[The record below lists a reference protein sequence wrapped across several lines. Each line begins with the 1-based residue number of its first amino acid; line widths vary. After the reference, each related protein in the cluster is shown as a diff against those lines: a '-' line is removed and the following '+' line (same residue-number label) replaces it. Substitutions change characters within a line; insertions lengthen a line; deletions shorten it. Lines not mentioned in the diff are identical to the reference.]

1 MAKQLPIETP
11 AYVARRMWHYLA
23 AHKGRALY
31 TFVIYMVSTLMGAV
45 VPLQIGATVDD
56 VVAGKFASYPWQPIL
71 IILAAFIVQAVTL
84 MVSSYSAARLGALV
98 TRDTNQDT
106 LDGTLDLDARTVEEA
121 GSGDLL
127 TRVTDDLSSAASSVS
142 TDLLGAIYVVLYFII
157 STISLAVVSPA
168 MGLIMLPMIAG
179 LALIMS
185 KMLPL
190 MAARNQTAQECV
202 SDLNSV
208 LTENIRGTST
218 IRELGVYDAREEVF
232 SAENKERLFGAQL
245 GMVRIRQMYFTVDAI
260 NAWMP
265 TILCML
271 WGAACVAI
279 GWASWGAVA
288 TASVMVFSL
297 RTLADMLNHH
307 VSNLR
312 IMLVN
317 MGRVFGVVSLA
328 KKQREER
335 AQHRAEAFAA
345 VSDEAVKDPQYA
357 IECTD
362 VSYGYS
368 PDALVLEGI
377 NLKIRRGEALALVGR
392 SGSGKTTLARLI
404 GGSLTA
410 LEGTITVMGRP
421 VGHGDF
427 PTDAAADGRPR
438 LLVCTQEAHVFFGTL
453 ADNFTVVVPD
463 ATVEQMGEAL
473 DAVGARW
480 WRDLPQGMD
489 TVVSGADS
497 PLTRDQIQQ
506 LALARIVLAD
516 PHAVI
521 LDEST
526 TQLEL
531 ADATESLRAVLANR
545 AVLIISHDA
554 RIASLADRA
563 VLLHEG
569 RIIAEGSPAEI
580 FALT

>member
-157 STISLAVVSPA
+157 STISLAFVSPA

-218 IRELGVYDAREEVF
+218 IRELGVHDAREEVF

-357 IECTD
+357 VECID

-531 ADATESLRAVLANR
+531 ADATESLSAVLANR

>member
-157 STISLAVVSPA
+157 STISLAFVSPA

-245 GMVRIRQMYFTVDAI
+245 GMVRIRQLYFTVDAI

-345 VSDEAVKDPQYA
+345 VSDEAVKDPEYA

-463 ATVEQMGEAL
+463 ATVEQMREAL
-473 DAVGARW
+473 DAIGARW

>member
-1 MAKQLPIETP
+1 MAKQLPIESP

-23 AHKGRALY
+23 VHKGRALY
-31 TFVIYMVSTLMGAV
+31 TLVIYMVSTLMGAV

-157 STISLAVVSPA
+157 STISLAFVSPA

-218 IRELGVYDAREEVF
+218 IRELGVHAAREEVF

-271 WGAACVAI
+271 WGAACVAL

-297 RTLADMLNHH
+297 RTLADMLNNH

-328 KKQREER
+328 KKQREAR

-345 VSDEAVKDPQYA
+345 VTEEAVKNPEYA
-357 IECTD
+357 IDCID

-473 DAVGARW
+473 DAIGARW

>member
-1 MAKQLPIETP
+1 MAKQLPIESP

-23 AHKGRALY
+23 VHKGRALY
-31 TFVIYMVSTLMGAV
+31 TLVIYMVSTLMGAV

-157 STISLAVVSPA
+157 STISLAFVSPA

-218 IRELGVYDAREEVF
+218 IRELGVHAAREEVF

-271 WGAACVAI
+271 WGAACVAL

-328 KKQREER
+328 KKQREAR

-345 VSDEAVKDPQYA
+345 VSDEAVKNPEYA
-357 IECTD
+357 IDCTD

-392 SGSGKTTLARLI
+392 SGSGKTTMARLI

-410 LEGTITVMGRP
+410 LDGTIHVMGRP

-480 WRDLPQGMD
+480 WRDLPQGME

-569 RIIAEGSPAEI
+569 RIIAEGSPVEI

>member
-11 AYVARRMWHYLA
+11 AYVARRMWNYLV

-56 VVAGKFASYPWQPIL
+56 VVAGKFSSYPWQPIL

-142 TDLLGAIYVVLYFII
+142 TDLLGAVYVVLYFII
-157 STISLAVVSPA
+157 STISLAFVSPA

-218 IRELGVYDAREEVF
+218 IRELGVHAAREEVF

-245 GMVRIRQMYFTVDAI
+245 GMVRIRQLYFTVDAI
-260 NAWMP
+260 NSWMP

-271 WGAACVAI
+271 WGAACVAL

-297 RTLADMLNHH
+297 RVLTDMLNHH

-328 KKQREER
+328 KKQREAR

-345 VSDEAVKDPQYA
+345 VSDEAVKNPEYA
-357 IECTD
+357 IDCSQ

-368 PDALVLEGI
+368 PDALVLEDI
-377 NLKIRRGEALALVGR
+377 TLKIRRGEALALVGR

-410 LEGTITVMGRP
+410 LDGTINVMGRP

>member
-71 IILAAFIVQAVTL
+71 IILAAFIVQAITL

-157 STISLAVVSPA
+157 STISLAFVSPA

-218 IRELGVYDAREEVF
+218 IRELGVHDAREEVF

-335 AQHRAEAFAA
+335 AQHRAEAFSA

-357 IECTD
+357 IECID

-410 LEGTITVMGRP
+410 LDGTITVMSRP

-427 PTDAAADGRPR
+427 PTDTAADGRPR

-463 ATVEQMGEAL
+463 ATVEQMGGAL

-497 PLTRDQIQQ
+497 VLTRDQIQQ

>member
-11 AYVARRMWHYLA
+11 AYVARRMWNYLV

-56 VVAGKFASYPWQPIL
+56 VVAGKFSSYPWQPIL

-142 TDLLGAIYVVLYFII
+142 TDLLGAIYVVLYFVI
-157 STISLAVVSPA
+157 STISLAFVSPA

-218 IRELGVYDAREEVF
+218 IRELGVHAAREEVF

-245 GMVRIRQMYFTVDAI
+245 GMVRIRQLYFTVDAI
-260 NAWMP
+260 NSWMP

-271 WGAACVAI
+271 WGAACVAF

-297 RTLADMLNHH
+297 RILTDMLNHH

-328 KKQREER
+328 KKQREAR
-335 AQHRAEAFAA
+335 AKHRAEAFSA
-345 VSDEAVKDPQYA
+345 VSDEAVKNPEYA
-357 IECTD
+357 IDCSQ

-368 PDALVLEGI
+368 PDALVLEDI
-377 NLKIRRGEALALVGR
+377 TLKIRRGEALALVGR

-410 LEGTITVMGRP
+410 LDGTINVMGRP

-480 WRDLPQGMD
+480 WRDLPQGME

-569 RIIAEGSPAEI
+569 RIIAEGSPTEI

>member
-11 AYVARRMWHYLA
+11 AYVARRMWRYLA

-56 VVAGKFASYPWQPIL
+56 VVAGKFARYPWQPIL

-142 TDLLGAIYVVLYFII
+142 TDLLGAIYVVLYFVI
-157 STISLAVVSPA
+157 STISLAFVSPA

-218 IRELGVYDAREEVF
+218 IRELGVHAAREEVF

-245 GMVRIRQMYFTVDAI
+245 GMVRIRQLYFTVDAI
-260 NAWMP
+260 NSWMP

-271 WGAACVAI
+271 WGAACVAL

-297 RTLADMLNHH
+297 RVLTDMLNHH

-328 KKQREER
+328 KKQREAR

-345 VSDEAVKDPQYA
+345 VSDEAVKNPEYA
-357 IECTD
+357 IDCSQ

-368 PDALVLEGI
+368 PDALVLEDI
-377 NLKIRRGEALALVGR
+377 TLNIRRGEALALVGR

-410 LEGTITVMGRP
+410 LDGTISVMGRP

-480 WRDLPQGMD
+480 WRDLPQGME

-497 PLTRDQIQQ
+497 PLTRDQVQQ

-554 RIASLADRA
+554 RIASLANRA

>member
-11 AYVARRMWHYLA
+11 AYVARRMWNYLV

-56 VVAGKFASYPWQPIL
+56 VVAGKFSSYPWQPIL

-142 TDLLGAIYVVLYFII
+142 TDLLGAIYVVLYFVI
-157 STISLAVVSPA
+157 STISLAFVSPA

-218 IRELGVYDAREEVF
+218 IRELGVHAAREEVF

-245 GMVRIRQMYFTVDAI
+245 GMVRIRQLYFTVDAI
-260 NAWMP
+260 NSWMP

-271 WGAACVAI
+271 WGTACVAL

-297 RTLADMLNHH
+297 RVLTDMLNHH

-328 KKQREER
+328 KKQREAR
-335 AQHRAEAFAA
+335 AKHRAEAFAA
-345 VSDEAVKDPQYA
+345 VSDAAVKNPEYA
-357 IECTD
+357 IDCSQ

-368 PDALVLEGI
+368 PDALVLEDI
-377 NLKIRRGEALALVGR
+377 TLKIRRGEALALVGR

-410 LEGTITVMGRP
+410 LDGTISVMGRP

-480 WRDLPQGMD
+480 WRDLPQGME

>member
-11 AYVARRMWHYLA
+11 AYVARRMWNYLV

-31 TFVIYMVSTLMGAV
+31 TLVIYMVSTLMGAV

-71 IILAAFIVQAVTL
+71 IILAAFIVQAITL

-157 STISLAVVSPA
+157 STISLAFVSPA

-218 IRELGVYDAREEVF
+218 IRELGVHAAREEVF

-271 WGAACVAI
+271 WGAACVAL

-297 RTLADMLNHH
+297 RTLADMLNNH

-328 KKQREER
+328 KKQREAR

-345 VSDEAVKDPQYA
+345 VTEEAVKNPEYA
-357 IECTD
+357 IDCSQ

-368 PDALVLEGI
+368 PDALVLEDI
-377 NLKIRRGEALALVGR
+377 TLKIRRGEALALVGR
-392 SGSGKTTLARLI
+392 SGSGKTTMARLI

-463 ATVEQMGEAL
+463 ATVEQMGGAL

-531 ADATESLRAVLANR
+531 ADATESLSAVLANR

>member
-11 AYVARRMWHYLA
+11 AYVARRMWNYLV

-56 VVAGKFASYPWQPIL
+56 VVAGKFSSYPWQPIL
-71 IILAAFIVQAVTL
+71 IILAAFIVQAITL

-127 TRVTDDLSSAASSVS
+127 TRVTDDLSSAAKSVS
-142 TDLLGAIYVVLYFII
+142 EDLLGAIYVLLYFLI
-157 STISLAVVSPA
+157 STISLAFVSPA

-218 IRELGVYDAREEVF
+218 IRELGVHAAREEVF

-245 GMVRIRQMYFTVDAI
+245 GMVRIRQLYFTVDAI
-260 NAWMP
+260 NSWMP

-271 WGAACVAI
+271 WGAACVAL

-297 RTLADMLNHH
+297 RVLTDMLNHH
-307 VSNLR
+307 VSSLR

-328 KKQREER
+328 KKQREAR

-345 VSDEAVKDPQYA
+345 VSDEAVKNPEYA
-357 IECTD
+357 IDCSQ

-368 PDALVLEGI
+368 PDALVLEDI
-377 NLKIRRGEALALVGR
+377 TLKIRRGEALALVGR

-410 LEGTITVMGRP
+410 LDGTINVMGRP

>member
-11 AYVARRMWHYLA
+11 AYVARRMWHYLT

-31 TFVIYMVSTLMGAV
+31 TLVIYMVSTLMGAV

-56 VVAGKFASYPWQPIL
+56 VVAGKFSSYPWQPIL

-142 TDLLGAIYVVLYFII
+142 TDLLGAVYVVLYFII
-157 STISLAVVSPA
+157 STISLAFVSPA

-218 IRELGVYDAREEVF
+218 IRELGVHAAREEVF

-245 GMVRIRQMYFTVDAI
+245 GMVRIRQLYFTVDAI
-260 NAWMP
+260 NAWIP

-271 WGAACVAI
+271 WGAACVAL

-345 VSDEAVKDPQYA
+345 VSDEAVKNPQYA
-357 IECTD
+357 IDCTD
-362 VSYGYS
+362 ISYGYS
-368 PDALVLEGI
+368 PDALVLEDI

-410 LEGTITVMGRP
+410 LDGTITVMGRP

-473 DAVGARW
+473 DAIGARW

-554 RIASLADRA
+554 RIASLADSA

>member
-157 STISLAVVSPA
+157 STISLAFVSPA

-218 IRELGVYDAREEVF
+218 IRELGVHDAREEVF

-345 VSDEAVKDPQYA
+345 VSDEDVKDPQYA
-357 IECTD
+357 VECID

-453 ADNFTVVVPD
+453 ADNFTVVVPG

-473 DAVGARW
+473 DAIGARW

-489 TVVSGADS
+489 TIVSGADS

>member
-23 AHKGRALY
+23 VHKGRALY
-31 TFVIYMVSTLMGAV
+31 TLVIYMVSTLMGAV

-71 IILAAFIVQAVTL
+71 IILVAFIVQAVTL

-157 STISLAVVSPA
+157 STISLAFVSPA

-218 IRELGVYDAREEVF
+218 IRELGVHDAREEVF

-345 VSDEAVKDPQYA
+345 MSDEAVKNPEYA
-357 IECTD
+357 IECAD

-569 RIIAEGSPAEI
+569 RIIAEGSPVEI

>member
-11 AYVARRMWHYLA
+11 AYVARHMWHYLA

-56 VVAGKFASYPWQPIL
+56 VVAGKFASYPWEPIL

-142 TDLLGAIYVVLYFII
+142 TDLLGAVYVVLYFII
-157 STISLAVVSPA
+157 STISLAFVSPA

-218 IRELGVYDAREEVF
+218 IRELGVHAAREEVF
-232 SAENKERLFGAQL
+232 AAENKERLFGAQL
-245 GMVRIRQMYFTVDAI
+245 GMVRIRQLYFTVDAI

-271 WGAACVAI
+271 WGAACVAL

-297 RTLADMLNHH
+297 RTLADMLNNH

-328 KKQREER
+328 KKQRDAR

-345 VSDEAVKDPQYA
+345 VSDEAVKNPEYA
-357 IECTD
+357 IDCSQ

-410 LEGTITVMGRP
+410 LDGTITVMGRP

-473 DAVGARW
+473 DAIGARW

>member
-11 AYVARRMWHYLA
+11 AYVARHMWHYLA

-56 VVAGKFASYPWQPIL
+56 VVAGKFASYPWEPIL

-142 TDLLGAIYVVLYFII
+142 TDLLGAVYVVLYFII
-157 STISLAVVSPA
+157 STISLAFVSPA
-168 MGLIMLPMIAG
+168 MGLIMLPMLAG

-218 IRELGVYDAREEVF
+218 IRELGVHAAREEVF
-232 SAENKERLFGAQL
+232 SAENRERLFGAQL
-245 GMVRIRQMYFTVDAI
+245 GMVRIRQLYFTVDAI

-271 WGAACVAI
+271 WGAACVAL

-297 RTLADMLNHH
+297 RVLTDMLNHH

-328 KKQREER
+328 KKQREVR

-345 VSDEAVKDPQYA
+345 VSDEAVKNPEYA
-357 IECTD
+357 IDCSQ

-368 PDALVLEGI
+368 PDALVLEDI
-377 NLKIRRGEALALVGR
+377 TLKIRRGEALALVGR

-410 LEGTITVMGRP
+410 LDGTINVMGRP

-463 ATVEQMGEAL
+463 ATVEQMSEAL
-473 DAVGARW
+473 DAIGARW

>member
-71 IILAAFIVQAVTL
+71 IILAAFIVQAITL

-157 STISLAVVSPA
+157 STISLAFVSPA

-218 IRELGVYDAREEVF
+218 IRELGVHDAREEVF

-357 IECTD
+357 IECID

-368 PDALVLEGI
+368 SDALVLEGI

-531 ADATESLRAVLANR
+531 ADATESLSAVLANR

>member
-11 AYVARRMWHYLA
+11 AYVARRMWNYLV

-56 VVAGKFASYPWQPIL
+56 VVAGKFSSYPWQPIL

-142 TDLLGAIYVVLYFII
+142 TDLLGAVYVVLYFII
-157 STISLAVVSPA
+157 STISLAFVSPA

-208 LTENIRGTST
+208 LTENIRGNST
-218 IRELGVYDAREEVF
+218 IRELGVHAAREEVF

-245 GMVRIRQMYFTVDAI
+245 GMVRIRQLYFTVDAI

-271 WGAACVAI
+271 WGAACVAL

-297 RTLADMLNHH
+297 RILADMLNHH

-328 KKQREER
+328 KKQREAR

-345 VSDEAVKDPQYA
+345 VSDEAVKNPEYA
-357 IECTD
+357 IDCSQ

-368 PDALVLEGI
+368 PDALVLEDI
-377 NLKIRRGEALALVGR
+377 TLKIRRGEALALVGR

-410 LEGTITVMGRP
+410 LDGTINVMGRP

-463 ATVEQMGEAL
+463 ATVEQMGESL

-497 PLTRDQIQQ
+497 PLTRDQVQQ

>member
-11 AYVARRMWHYLA
+11 AYVARHMWHYLA

-56 VVAGKFASYPWQPIL
+56 VVAGKFSSYPWEPIL

-142 TDLLGAIYVVLYFII
+142 TDLLGAVYVVLYFII
-157 STISLAVVSPA
+157 STISLAFVSPA

-218 IRELGVYDAREEVF
+218 IRELGVHAAREEVF
-232 SAENKERLFGAQL
+232 SAENRERLFGAQL
-245 GMVRIRQMYFTVDAI
+245 GMVRIRQLYFTVDAI

-271 WGAACVAI
+271 WGAACVAL

-297 RTLADMLNHH
+297 RVLTDMLNHH

-328 KKQREER
+328 KEQREAR
-335 AQHRAEAFAA
+335 AQHRAEVFAA
-345 VSDEAVKDPQYA
+345 VSDEAVKNPEYA
-357 IECTD
+357 IDCTQ

-368 PDALVLEGI
+368 PDALVLEDI

-410 LEGTITVMGRP
+410 LDGTITVMGRP

-463 ATVEQMGEAL
+463 ATVEQMSEAL
-473 DAVGARW
+473 DAIGARW

>member
-11 AYVARRMWHYLA
+11 AYVARRMWHYLT

-31 TFVIYMVSTLMGAV
+31 TLVIYMVSTLMGAV

-56 VVAGKFASYPWQPIL
+56 VVAGKFSSYPWQPIL

-157 STISLAVVSPA
+157 STISLAFVSPA

-218 IRELGVYDAREEVF
+218 IRELGVHGAREEVF
-232 SAENKERLFGAQL
+232 AAENEERLFGAQL
-245 GMVRIRQMYFTVDAI
+245 GMVRIRQLYFTVDAI
-260 NAWMP
+260 NAWIP

-271 WGAACVAI
+271 WGAACVAL

-328 KKQREER
+328 KKQRDAR

-345 VSDEAVKDPQYA
+345 VSDEAVKNPEYA

-377 NLKIRRGEALALVGR
+377 NLRIRRGEALALVGR

-427 PTDAAADGRPR
+427 PTDAAADGHPR

-473 DAVGARW
+473 DAIGARW
-480 WRDLPQGMD
+480 WRDLPQGME

>member
-11 AYVARRMWHYLA
+11 AYVARRMWRYLV

-56 VVAGKFASYPWQPIL
+56 VVAGKFSSYPWQPIL

-157 STISLAVVSPA
+157 STISLAFVSPA

-218 IRELGVYDAREEVF
+218 IRELGVHAAREEVF

-271 WGAACVAI
+271 WGAACVAL

-307 VSNLR
+307 VSSLR

-345 VSDEAVKDPQYA
+345 VSDEDVKDPQYA
-357 IECTD
+357 VECID

-531 ADATESLRAVLANR
+531 ADATESLSAVLANR

>member
-11 AYVARRMWHYLA
+11 AYVARHMWHYLA

-56 VVAGKFASYPWQPIL
+56 VVAGKFASYPWEPIL

-142 TDLLGAIYVVLYFII
+142 TDLLGAVYVVLYFII
-157 STISLAVVSPA
+157 STISLAFVSPA

-218 IRELGVYDAREEVF
+218 IRELGVHAAREEVF

-245 GMVRIRQMYFTVDAI
+245 GMVRIRQLYFTVDAI

-271 WGAACVAI
+271 WGAACVAL

-297 RTLADMLNHH
+297 RVLTDMLNHH

-328 KKQREER
+328 KKQREAR

-345 VSDEAVKDPQYA
+345 VSDEAVKNPEYA
-357 IECTD
+357 IDCSQ

-368 PDALVLEGI
+368 PDALVLEDI

-410 LEGTITVMGRP
+410 LDGTITVMGRP

-531 ADATESLRAVLANR
+531 ADATESLRAVLENR

>member
-11 AYVARRMWHYLA
+11 AYVARRMWRYLV

-56 VVAGKFASYPWQPIL
+56 VVAGKFSSYPWQPIL

-157 STISLAVVSPA
+157 STISLAFVSPA

-218 IRELGVYDAREEVF
+218 IRELGVHAAREEVF

-271 WGAACVAI
+271 WGAACVAL

-307 VSNLR
+307 VSSLR

-328 KKQREER
+328 KKQREAR
-335 AQHRAEAFAA
+335 AQHRAEAFSK
-345 VSDEAVKDPQYA
+345 VSDEAVKNPEYA
-357 IECTD
+357 IDCTD

-463 ATVEQMGEAL
+463 ATAEQIQAAL
-473 DAVGARW
+473 DAIGARW

-489 TVVSGADS
+489 TVISGADS

>member
-1 MAKQLPIETP
+1 MAKQLPIESP
-11 AYVARRMWHYLA
+11 AYVARRMWNYLA

-56 VVAGKFASYPWQPIL
+56 VVVGKFSSYPWQPIL
-71 IILAAFIVQAVTL
+71 IILAAFIVQAITL

-98 TRDTNQDT
+98 TRDANQDT

-127 TRVTDDLSSAASSVS
+127 TRVTDDLSSAAKSVS
-142 TDLLGAIYVVLYFII
+142 EDLLGAIYVVLYFII

-190 MAARNQTAQECV
+190 MAARNQTAQERV

-218 IRELGVYDAREEVF
+218 IRELGVHTAREDAF
-232 SAENKERLFGAQL
+232 AGENKRQFAAQL
-245 GMVRIRQMYFTVDAI
+245 GMVRIRQLYFTVDAI
-260 NAWMP
+260 NAWIP

-271 WGAACVAI
+271 WGAACVAL

-297 RTLADMLNHH
+297 RILADMLNHH
-307 VSNLR
+307 VSSLR

-328 KKQREER
+328 KKQREAR
-335 AQHRAEAFAA
+335 AQYRAEAFSK
-345 VSDEAVKDPQYA
+345 VSDEAVKNPEYA
-357 IECTD
+357 IDCTD

-377 NLKIRRGEALALVGR
+377 NLKIRRGETLALVGR

-473 DAVGARW
+473 DAIGAHW

-489 TVVSGADS
+489 TVVSGVDS
-497 PLTRDQIQQ
+497 PLTRDQNS
-506 LALARIVLAD
+506 AAGAGTYCACRPARRDSGRVHHSAGTRGRNRV
-516 PHAVI
+516 P
-521 LDEST
+521 ER
-526 TQLEL
+526 
-531 ADATESLRAVLANR
+531 RAGEPCGAN
-545 AVLIISHDA
+545 HFA
-554 RIASLADRA
+554 RCAYRLP
-563 VLLHEG
+563 G
-569 RIIAEGSPAEI
+569 
-580 FALT
+580 

>member
-11 AYVARRMWHYLA
+11 AYVARHMWHYLA

-56 VVAGKFASYPWQPIL
+56 VVAGKFASYPWEPIL

-142 TDLLGAIYVVLYFII
+142 TDLLGAVYVVLYFII
-157 STISLAVVSPA
+157 STISLAFVSPA

-218 IRELGVYDAREEVF
+218 IRELGVHAAREEVF
-232 SAENKERLFGAQL
+232 SAENRERLFGAQL
-245 GMVRIRQMYFTVDAI
+245 GMVRIRQLYFTVDAI

-271 WGAACVAI
+271 WGAACVAL

-297 RTLADMLNHH
+297 RVLTDMLNHH

-328 KKQREER
+328 KEQREAR

-345 VSDEAVKDPQYA
+345 VSDEAVKNPEYA
-357 IECTD
+357 IDCSQ

-368 PDALVLEGI
+368 PDALVLEDI
-377 NLKIRRGEALALVGR
+377 TLKIRRGEALALVGR

-410 LEGTITVMGRP
+410 LDGTIHVMGRP

-473 DAVGARW
+473 DAIGARW

>member
-1 MAKQLPIETP
+1 M
-11 AYVARRMWHYLA
+11 
-23 AHKGRALY
+23 
-31 TFVIYMVSTLMGAV
+31 
-45 VPLQIGATVDD
+45 
-56 VVAGKFASYPWQPIL
+56 
-71 IILAAFIVQAVTL
+71 
-84 MVSSYSAARLGALV
+84 
-98 TRDTNQDT
+98 
-106 LDGTLDLDARTVEEA
+106 
-121 GSGDLL
+121 
-127 TRVTDDLSSAASSVS
+127 
-142 TDLLGAIYVVLYFII
+142 
-157 STISLAVVSPA
+157 
-168 MGLIMLPMIAG
+168 
-179 LALIMS
+179 
-185 KMLPL
+185 
-190 MAARNQTAQECV
+190 
-202 SDLNSV
+202 
-208 LTENIRGTST
+208 
-218 IRELGVYDAREEVF
+218 
-232 SAENKERLFGAQL
+232 
-245 GMVRIRQMYFTVDAI
+245 
-260 NAWMP
+260 
-265 TILCML
+265 
-271 WGAACVAI
+271 
-279 GWASWGAVA
+279 
-288 TASVMVFSL
+288 
-297 RTLADMLNHH
+297 
-307 VSNLR
+307 
-312 IMLVN
+312 
-317 MGRVFGVVSLA
+317 
-328 KKQREER
+328 
-335 AQHRAEAFAA
+335 
-345 VSDEAVKDPQYA
+345 
-357 IECTD
+357 
-362 VSYGYS
+362 
-368 PDALVLEGI
+368 
-377 NLKIRRGEALALVGR
+377 GR

-463 ATVEQMGEAL
+463 ATAEQMGEAL

>member
-11 AYVARRMWHYLA
+11 AYVARRMWNYLV

-71 IILAAFIVQAVTL
+71 IILAAFIVQAITL

-142 TDLLGAIYVVLYFII
+142 TDLLGAIYVVLYFVI
-157 STISLAVVSPA
+157 STISLAFVSPA

-218 IRELGVYDAREEVF
+218 IRELGVHAAREEVF

-245 GMVRIRQMYFTVDAI
+245 GMVRIRQLYFTVDAI
-260 NAWMP
+260 NSWMP

-271 WGAACVAI
+271 WGAACVAL

-297 RTLADMLNHH
+297 RVLTDMLNHH

-328 KKQREER
+328 KKQREAR
-335 AQHRAEAFAA
+335 AQHRAEAFSA
-345 VSDEAVKDPQYA
+345 VSDEAVKNPEYA
-357 IECTD
+357 IDCSQ

-368 PDALVLEGI
+368 PDALVLEDI
-377 NLKIRRGEALALVGR
+377 TLKIRRGEALALVGR

-410 LEGTITVMGRP
+410 LDGTINVMGRP

-480 WRDLPQGMD
+480 WRDLPQGME

>member
-11 AYVARRMWHYLA
+11 AYVARHMWHYLA

-56 VVAGKFASYPWQPIL
+56 VVAGKFASYPWEPIL

-142 TDLLGAIYVVLYFII
+142 TDLLGAVYVVLYFII
-157 STISLAVVSPA
+157 STISLAFVSPA

-218 IRELGVYDAREEVF
+218 IRELGVHAAREEVF

-245 GMVRIRQMYFTVDAI
+245 GMVRIRQLYFTVDAI

-271 WGAACVAI
+271 WGAACVAL

-297 RTLADMLNHH
+297 RVLTDMLNHH

-328 KKQREER
+328 KEQREAR

-345 VSDEAVKDPQYA
+345 VSDEAVKNPEYA
-357 IECTD
+357 IDCSQ

-368 PDALVLEGI
+368 PDALVLEDI
-377 NLKIRRGEALALVGR
+377 TLKIRRGEALALVGR

-410 LEGTITVMGRP
+410 LDGTIHVMGRP

-473 DAVGARW
+473 DAIGARW

>member
-11 AYVARRMWHYLA
+11 AYVSRRMWHYLA

-127 TRVTDDLSSAASSVS
+127 TRVTDDLSSAAKSVS
-142 TDLLGAIYVVLYFII
+142 EDLLGAIYVVLYFII

-218 IRELGVYDAREEVF
+218 IRELGVHDAREEVF

-297 RTLADMLNHH
+297 QTLADMLNHH

-357 IECTD
+357 VECID

-410 LEGTITVMGRP
+410 LEGTINVMGRP

-427 PTDAAADGRPR
+427 PTDTAADGRPR

-463 ATVEQMGEAL
+463 ATVEQMGGAL

>member
-11 AYVARRMWHYLA
+11 AYVARRMWNYLV

-142 TDLLGAIYVVLYFII
+142 TDLLGAVYVVLYFII
-157 STISLAVVSPA
+157 STISLAFVSPA

-218 IRELGVYDAREEVF
+218 IRELGVHAAREEVF

-245 GMVRIRQMYFTVDAI
+245 GMVRIRQLYFTVDAI
-260 NAWMP
+260 NSWMP

-271 WGAACVAI
+271 WGTACVAL

-297 RTLADMLNHH
+297 RVLTDMLNHH

-328 KKQREER
+328 KKQREAR
-335 AQHRAEAFAA
+335 AKHRAEAFAA
-345 VSDEAVKDPQYA
+345 VSDEAVKNPEYA
-357 IECTD
+357 IDCSQ

-368 PDALVLEGI
+368 PDALVLEDI
-377 NLKIRRGEALALVGR
+377 TLKIRRGEALALVGR

-410 LEGTITVMGRP
+410 LDGTIHVMGRP

-497 PLTRDQIQQ
+497 PLTRDQVQQ

-531 ADATESLRAVLANR
+531 ADATESLSAVLANR

>member
-11 AYVARRMWHYLA
+11 AYVARRMWNYLV

-56 VVAGKFASYPWQPIL
+56 VVAGKFSSYPWQPIL

-157 STISLAVVSPA
+157 STISLAFVSPA

-218 IRELGVYDAREEVF
+218 IRELGVHAAREEVF

-245 GMVRIRQMYFTVDAI
+245 GMVRIRQLYFTVDAI

-271 WGAACVAI
+271 WGAACVAL

-328 KKQREER
+328 KKQREAR
-335 AQHRAEAFAA
+335 AQHRVEAFAA
-345 VSDEAVKDPQYA
+345 VSDEAVKNPEYA
-357 IECTD
+357 IDCSQ

-368 PDALVLEGI
+368 PDALVLEDI
-377 NLKIRRGEALALVGR
+377 TLKIRRGEALALVGR

-410 LEGTITVMGRP
+410 LDGTINVMGRP

-463 ATVEQMGEAL
+463 ATVKQMGEAL

>member
-11 AYVARRMWHYLA
+11 AYVSRRMWHYLA

-127 TRVTDDLSSAASSVS
+127 TRVTDDLSSAAKSVS
-142 TDLLGAIYVVLYFII
+142 EDLLGAIYVVLYFII

-218 IRELGVYDAREEVF
+218 IRELGVHTAREEVF

-245 GMVRIRQMYFTVDAI
+245 GMVRIRQLYFTVDAI

-297 RTLADMLNHH
+297 RTLDDMLNHH

-335 AQHRAEAFAA
+335 AQHRAEAFSA
-345 VSDEAVKDPQYA
+345 VSDEAVKSPEYA
-357 IECTD
+357 IECID

-453 ADNFTVVVPD
+453 ADNFTVVAPD

-531 ADATESLRAVLANR
+531 ADATESLSAVLANR

>member
-345 VSDEAVKDPQYA
+345 VSDEVVKDPQYA
-357 IECTD
+357 VECID

>member
-31 TFVIYMVSTLMGAV
+31 TLVIYMVSTLMGAV

-71 IILAAFIVQAVTL
+71 IILAAFIVQAITL

-157 STISLAVVSPA
+157 STVSLAFVSPA

-218 IRELGVYDAREEVF
+218 IRELGVHAAREEVF

-271 WGAACVAI
+271 WGAACVAL

-328 KKQREER
+328 KKQREAR

-345 VSDEAVKDPQYA
+345 VSDEAVKNPEYA
-357 IECTD
+357 IDCSY

-368 PDALVLEGI
+368 PDALVLEDI
-377 NLKIRRGEALALVGR
+377 SLKIRRGEALALVGR

-410 LEGTITVMGRP
+410 LDGTINVMGRP

-480 WRDLPQGMD
+480 WRDLPQGME

-531 ADATESLRAVLANR
+531 ADATESLSAVLANR

>member
-11 AYVARRMWHYLA
+11 AYVARRMWRYLV

-56 VVAGKFASYPWQPIL
+56 VVAGKFSSYPWQPIL

-142 TDLLGAIYVVLYFII
+142 TDLLGAIYVVLYFVI
-157 STISLAVVSPA
+157 STISLAFVSPA

-218 IRELGVYDAREEVF
+218 IRELGVHAAREEVF

-245 GMVRIRQMYFTVDAI
+245 GMVRIRQLYFTVDAI
-260 NAWMP
+260 NSWMP

-271 WGAACVAI
+271 WGTACVAL

-297 RTLADMLNHH
+297 RVLTDMLNHH
-307 VSNLR
+307 VSSLR

-328 KKQREER
+328 KKQREAR

-345 VSDEAVKDPQYA
+345 VSDEAVKNPEYA
-357 IECTD
+357 IDCTD
-362 VSYGYS
+362 ISYGYS

-410 LEGTITVMGRP
+410 LDGTIHVMGRP